1 MANKMYSQKYV
12 RFILLLA
19 VLHSATMS
27 GEAFASPASYSE
39 DSKTDERI
47 EYAVSLNSIAST
59 LMNWY
64 GSLITTKNTQTGE
77 QQANVTN
84 IRFTLVDQ
92 SWNDYRTVYP
102 ERIIGIQIM
111 SADMK
116 KQDSTGQ
123 YQFEVDVLMTYMQSG
138 TPQNKLFHEIFLF
151 QTSDSSKSEIIQIT
165 RLTSHIEKSTSDTS
179 QIATFKRHY
188 YKSREFAYAWLA
200 YMDGVKAMGSR
211 INIDYW
217 LDRAF
222 YSVNIGD
229 FELDEK
235 VASSLPKRNQY
246 MGKGGHLL
254 RSVTTKMV
262 EDKPHHFELDIII
275 DWKGTDPSGILA
287 IAKINQVIQYKVL
300 EDGSWVVLSIKE
312 KHLLPDLQPWQKLLC

>member
-1 MANKMYSQKYV
+1 
-12 RFILLLA
+12 
-19 VLHSATMS
+19 
-27 GEAFASPASYSE
+27 
-39 DSKTDERI
+39 
-47 EYAVSLNSIAST
+47 
-59 LMNWY
+59 
-64 GSLITTKNTQTGE
+64 
-77 QQANVTN
+77 
-84 IRFTLVDQ
+84 
-92 SWNDYRTVYP
+92 
-102 ERIIGIQIM
+102 
-111 SADMK
+111 
-116 KQDSTGQ
+116 
-123 YQFEVDVLMTYMQSG
+123 MQSG
-138 TPQNKLFHEIFLF
+138 TPQNKLLHEIFLF
-151 QTSDSSKSEIIQIT
+151 QTSDSGKPEIKQIT
-165 RLTSHIEKSTSDTS
+165 RRIPNIENSTNGDAGQAT
-179 QIATFKRHY
+179 TFKHQY
-188 YKSREFAYAWLA
+188 YKIREFTYAWLA
-200 YMDGVKAMGSR
+200 YMDGVKAMGSH

-217 LDRAF
+217 LDKAF